1 MAKSE
6 RVDSDYRH
14 TAYKAAA
21 LTAELHS
28 VGAARLDYHT
38 IRQFSASI
46 VILCEA
52 LRSLSHHPGATRP
65 HGSNRN
71 RTYDNMVNGHE
82 LYRLSYASLVGCCTH
97 CCDSFYLVL

>member
-1 MAKSE
+1 MATSE
-6 RVDSDYRH
+6 RIDSNYRRV
-14 TAYKAAA
+14 ACKATA

-65 HGSNRN
+65 HRQDWN
-71 RTYDNMVNGHE
+71 RTNIVYHE
-82 LYRLSYASLVGCCTH
+82 GTDLQSAVTPPIVTACL
-97 CCDSFYLVL
+97 